1 MKNKKCNFITSILLL
16 IMIIIFLLTVYF
28 CLDVFGIINVPKKYS
43 IASILYS
50 QIEGIAS
57 GENLL
62 ENIIS
67 TGEKK
72 IVVVSKDSAEVSS
85 QNVKNPLEELDN
97 SEKNTK
103 NIQNTYDTNK
113 FYYNQLDEYGK
124 LLYTELYAN
133 KEQLKTGTFKAEYG
147 VTFNSLLQEERG
159 NEILSNALDGA
170 INALVLDNPEIFYID
185 ITKMYLVTNITKKVF
200 STTYNVSISGNGN
213 SYLDEAFTS
222 TEQVEK
228 AIKDVKAIKDR
239 VIDTA
244 TGSTVDKIKTVHDYL
259 VDSITYDANNGS
271 TVYNIYGALVNQKV
285 VCEGYAK
292 AFKYILDDLGI
303 PCIIVCGTGTNSS
316 GLTESHA
323 WNYVQIEGKWYALDV
338 TWDDPV
344 TGIPGGYVP
353 TDLKYSYFLK
363 GSEEFFE
370 NHVEDESML
379 GKVRLNYPYLSQ
391 TDY

>member
-147 VTFNSLLQEERG
+147 VTFNSLLQEEGG

>member
-85 QNVKNPLEELDN
+85 QNVKNPLEELEN

-147 VTFNSLLQEERG
+147 VTFNSLLQEEGG

>member
-133 KEQLKTGTFKAEYG
+133 KEQLKTGTFKA
-147 VTFNSLLQEERG
+147 
-159 NEILSNALDGA
+159 
-170 INALVLDNPEIFYID
+170 
-185 ITKMYLVTNITKKVF
+185 
-200 STTYNVSISGNGN
+200 
-213 SYLDEAFTS
+213 
-222 TEQVEK
+222 
-228 AIKDVKAIKDR
+228 
-239 VIDTA
+239 
-244 TGSTVDKIKTVHDYL
+244 
-259 VDSITYDANNGS
+259 
-271 TVYNIYGALVNQKV
+271 
-285 VCEGYAK
+285 
-292 AFKYILDDLGI
+292 
-303 PCIIVCGTGTNSS
+303 
-316 GLTESHA
+316 
-323 WNYVQIEGKWYALDV
+323 
-338 TWDDPV
+338 
-344 TGIPGGYVP
+344 
-353 TDLKYSYFLK
+353 
-363 GSEEFFE
+363 
-370 NHVEDESML
+370 
-379 GKVRLNYPYLSQ
+379 
-391 TDY
+391 